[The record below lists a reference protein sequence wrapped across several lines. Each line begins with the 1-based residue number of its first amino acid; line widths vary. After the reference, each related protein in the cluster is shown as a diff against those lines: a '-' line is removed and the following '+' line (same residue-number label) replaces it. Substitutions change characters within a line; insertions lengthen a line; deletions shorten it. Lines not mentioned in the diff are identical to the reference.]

1 MAISQLMQ
9 RVRCDKAGVAEKSLS
24 QSLPIVRSVSE
35 LRARVSGWRS
45 AHRRIALVP
54 TMGALHAGHLAL
66 VTAARAQ
73 ADRVIASIFVNPRQF
88 GPNEDLDRY
97 PRDEAGDVAKLASA
111 GCDLVYAP
119 TVEVMYP
126 PGFGTRVLIDRLG
139 DGLCGAARPG
149 HFDGV
154 GIVVTKL
161 LTQAQPDLALF
172 GEKDWQQLA
181 IIRRL
186 VADLDLPL
194 EVGGVPIVRDADGLA
209 LSSRNL
215 YLSAED
221 RQRALTLPQALAR
234 AAAAIAT
241 GADVA
246 AALAEARAAITAGGF
261 RSIDYVEL
269 VDAASL
275 EPLVALAPGAAP
287 ARLCAAATIGTTRL
301 IDNLGVVRPA

>member
-1 MAISQLMQ
+1 MCA
-9 RVRCDKAGVAEKSLS
+9 KPGVAEKHLS

-35 LRARVSGWRS
+35 LRARVAGWRS
-45 AHRRIALVP
+45 AHRRVALVP

-66 VTAARAQ
+66 VTAARER
-73 ADRVIASIFVNPRQF
+73 ADRVVASIFVNPRQF
-88 GPNEDLDRY
+88 GPAEDLDRY
-97 PRDEAGDVAKLASA
+97 PRDEAGDVAKLASV

-186 VADLDLPL
+186 VADLDLPV
-194 EVGGVPIVRDADGLA
+194 EVDGVPIVRDTDGLA

-215 YLSAED
+215 YLSTED
-221 RQRALTLPQALAR
+221 RQRALALPHAMARAVAAIVAGAPVAATLADAR
-234 AAAAIAT
+234 AA
-241 GADVA
+241 
-246 AALAEARAAITAGGF
+246 LTAGGF
-261 RSIDYVEL
+261 GKIDYVEL
-269 VDAASL
+269 VDAATL
-275 EPLVALAPGAAP
+275 VPLDRLDPGAPP
-287 ARLCAAATIGTTRL
+287 ARLCAAAIIGTTRL
-301 IDNLGVVRPA
+301 IDNFAVLRPA

>member
-1 MAISQLMQ
+1 MCA
-9 RVRCDKAGVAEKSLS
+9 KPGVAEKHLS

-35 LRARVSGWRS
+35 LRARVAGWRS
-45 AHRRIALVP
+45 AHRRVALVP

-66 VTAARAQ
+66 VTAARER
-73 ADRVIASIFVNPRQF
+73 ADRVVASIFVNPRQF
-88 GPNEDLDRY
+88 GPAEDLDRY
-97 PRDEAGDVAKLASA
+97 PRDEAGDVAKLASV

-186 VADLDLPL
+186 VADLDLSV
-194 EVGGVPIVRDADGLA
+194 EVDGVPIVRDTDGLA
-209 LSSRNL
+209 LSSRNG
-215 YLSAED
+215 YLSAAERAEAPRLN
-221 RQRALTLPQALAR
+221 RQLVRIRERVQAGERDYLRLETEAMAELAAHGWHPDYVTVRRRSDLQPPSGDEALVVL
-234 AAAAIAT
+234 AAA
-241 GADVA
+241 
-246 AALAEARAAITAGGF
+246 
-261 RSIDYVEL
+261 
-269 VDAASL
+269 
-275 EPLVALAPGAAP
+275 
-287 ARLCAAATIGTTRL
+287 RLGTTRL
-301 IDNLGVVRPA
+301 IDNLEI